1 VIDLPP
7 GSRLY
12 LFTDGVSDQK
22 KSGENKRWGLKG
34 WGEFVQSLQEYPL
47 VEQKSLIQSAL
58 AEAKAQGRQLDD
70 MLVVGIEIP

>member
-1 VIDLPP
+1 MDLPK

-22 KSGENKRWGLKG
+22 KNDENKRWGLKG
-34 WGEFVQSLQEYPL
+34 WREFVQSLQEYPL
-47 VEQKSLIQSAL
+47 AEQKSLIQSAF